1 MEMNGWF
8 FFVLGV
14 EMKWKLA
21 WWQRHATCLQSKRF
35 TTQQKYFY
43 RQIIKLYIYTIETW
57 HSAWSTL
64 YYIYTI
70 NEQYVLYSSMEKI
83 YTQQSMLL
91 LQHNNQTNSAKL
103 QMRCVTRLLLAQ
115 EMVLIHA
122 FYWTALMDSD
132 ILFLRTS
139 SIFFSCS
146 FRRSWSAL

>member
-1 MEMNGWF
+1 VHG
-8 FFVLGV
+8 
-14 EMKWKLA
+14 
-21 WWQRHATCLQSKRF
+21 Q
-35 TTQQKYFY
+35 
-43 RQIIKLYIYTIETW
+43 LYT
-57 HSAWSTL
+57 
-64 YYIYTI
+64 TI

-139 SIFFSCS
+139 SIFFSWNINNK
-146 FRRSWSAL
+146 F